1 MNQFPQIKY
10 LVFDLDDTLLTKRK
24 EITPLTKEVLLK
36 AKLEGFKIVI
46 NTARSI
52 QNSQSVIDVIHPDY
66 GIYSGGCHIVDGN
79 GDTLYS
85 KTIDEETVKLVS
97 KELNK
102 KCEKISVQTKEHF
115 YASDSDYKGQN
126 AIHFD
131 FTNGL
136 KEEAYKILCFTYDLD
151 MVKDIASKYN
161 LELQNYLNG
170 GWNRLSVKGATK
182 FHGVELL
189 AQILKVDVSTFACFG
204 DDTGDIEMILKSG
217 LGVAM
222 SNSKP
227 ELLEVA
233 KHITLSNEEDGC
245 ALFIQQYLL

>member
-1 MNQFPQIKY
+1 MNEFPQIKY
-10 LVFDLDDTLLTKRK
+10 LVFDLDDTLLNKKK
-24 EITPLTKEVLLK
+24 EITPFTKKVLLK

-46 NTARSI
+46 NTARSV

-66 GIYSGGCHIVDGN
+66 GIYSGGCHIIGEN
-79 GDTLYS
+79 GETLYS
-85 KTIDEETVKLVS
+85 KTIDKETVKQAS
-97 KELNK
+97 RELNK
-102 KCEKISVQTKEHF
+102 KCEKISVQTKENF
-115 YASDSDYKGQN
+115 YASDEEYKGQN
-126 AIHFD
+126 AIHYD

-136 KEEAYKILCFTYDLD
+136 EEEAYKILCFSYDLD
-151 MVKDIASKYN
+151 MVKDVASKYN

-189 AQILKVDVSTFACFG
+189 SQILKVDLSTFACFG
-204 DDTGDIEMILKSG
+204 DDIGDIEMIQKAG

-222 SNSKP
+222 SNSKK
-227 ELLEVA
+227 ELLDVA

-245 ALFIQQYLL
+245 ALFVQRYLL